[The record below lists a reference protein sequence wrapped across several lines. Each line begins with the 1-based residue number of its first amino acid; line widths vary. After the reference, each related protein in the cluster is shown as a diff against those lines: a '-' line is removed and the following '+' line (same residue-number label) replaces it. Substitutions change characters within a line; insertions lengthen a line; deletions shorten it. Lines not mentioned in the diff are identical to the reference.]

1 MLINI
6 LQILACY
13 WNMPNTCLR
22 TKILQKCNGDMNS
35 NLIKSCKFLFYQMR
49 KILQFTESFV
59 VPNSAARR
67 PPRRAAHRAARPR
80 APVHVLKLHGRR
92 AEAVPGRRHRRHRL
106 PSVCTGVVSRRTVQD
121 RVAVLA
127 THHVDEVAKRN
138 CNMPKNCVLSEMQW
152 RHEFKSYQIL

>member
-92 AEAVPGRRHRRHRL
+92 AEAVPGRRAATASQAFAR
-106 PSVCTGVVSRRTVQD
+106 VSYRAALSRTVSPS
-121 RVAVLA
+121 LPPI
-127 THHVDEVAKRN
+127 T
-138 CNMPKNCVLSEMQW
+138 
-152 RHEFKSYQIL
+152 